1 MEKIVS
7 KVKENK
13 DIDNKYKLNRL
24 DRIKSSS
31 DGNDKSSEINQ
42 LHSQLMDVLKQ
53 VNIFINLIADALIDI
68 ESEQL

>member
-1 MEKIVS
+1 MDKIVS

-13 DIDNKYKLNRL
+13 DIENKYKLNRI